1 MSATGWH
8 GLNMDRYSATVIPR
22 VGRNLHHGCFVIHA
36 TNNYFYRKEKMRLS
50 GRHVCKFKKDN
61 LFNQSISE
69 YVGES
74 KSRILLLKIKF
85 FMRSILRLFR

>member
-8 GLNMDRYSATVIPR
+8 GLNMDRYTATVIPR
-22 VGRNLHHGCFVIHA
+22 AGRTLHHGCFVIHA

-61 LFNQSISE
+61 LLNQNISE